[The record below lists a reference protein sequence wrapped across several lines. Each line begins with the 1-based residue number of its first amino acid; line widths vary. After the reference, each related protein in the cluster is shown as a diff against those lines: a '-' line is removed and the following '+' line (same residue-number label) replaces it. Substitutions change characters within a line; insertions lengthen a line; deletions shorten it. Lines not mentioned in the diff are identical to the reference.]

1 MNINLRKKKQK
12 MVLKKISFKLM
23 NNAVSLKT
31 MENVRKHKDI
41 KLATTEKRRNCLV
54 SELNYHTTTFFT
66 ENLLAIKIKKT
77 EILMNKSVC
86 LGISILELSKII
98 MYKFW
103 YDLVKPKYGEK
114 AKLCNMD
121 TDSFIVYI
129 KNIYIYKDIAEDVE
143 TRFDTSDYELER
155 LLPK

>member
-31 MENVRKHKDI
+31 MEHVRKHKDI